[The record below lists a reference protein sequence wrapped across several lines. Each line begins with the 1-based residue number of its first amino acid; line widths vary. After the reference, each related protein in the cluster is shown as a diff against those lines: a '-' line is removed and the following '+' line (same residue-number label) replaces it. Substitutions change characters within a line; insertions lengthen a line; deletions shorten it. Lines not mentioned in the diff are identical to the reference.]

1 MFQISD
7 ASGLVKFWHYTS
19 GKCLH
24 TINEV
29 RQTLNIAINP
39 DGTRFLTTGD
49 SPQIHIYDEETK
61 KRINTLEPRYVKN
74 HSSHVL
80 YNGHRLYRKIR
91 IGWCSAW
98 IGYVDKGQT
107 VSNWSYLVHDLI
119 FLIEYVTHM
128 YHIKFT
134 GRTLYM

>member
-1 MFQISD
+1 MINIDNVFQISD

-49 SPQIHIYDEETK
+49 SPQIHVYDEETK

-74 HSSHVL
+74 RSSCML
-80 YNGHRLYRKIR
+80 YSGDRNIQ
-91 IGWCSAW
+91 IG
-98 IGYVDKGQT
+98 
-107 VSNWSYLVHDLI
+107 
-119 FLIEYVTHM
+119 
-128 YHIKFT
+128 
-134 GRTLYM
+134 